1 LTFYGLGGES
11 ETQSSR
17 RRELRRISDRL
28 EQLHDAVLREG
39 CSDAQRE
46 HYMELIR
53 ILEASRMEIVRLFPD
68 ANLDLMGRTFR
79 RQMGVYENKREI
91 ARSDSANKKMWM
103 A

>member
-1 LTFYGLGGES
+1 
-11 ETQSSR
+11 
-17 RRELRRISDRL
+17 
-28 EQLHDAVLREG
+28 
-39 CSDAQRE
+39 
-46 HYMELIR
+46 MELIR